1 MLKMTMKTKSCV
13 LYGVKKSHRNVIW
26 STESKSLL
34 AISDEINFAD
44 VLVLNLLSQEKD
56 F

>member
-13 LYGVKKSHRNVIW
+13 LYGVKQSHRSVIW

-34 AISDEINFAD
+34 AVSDEINFAD